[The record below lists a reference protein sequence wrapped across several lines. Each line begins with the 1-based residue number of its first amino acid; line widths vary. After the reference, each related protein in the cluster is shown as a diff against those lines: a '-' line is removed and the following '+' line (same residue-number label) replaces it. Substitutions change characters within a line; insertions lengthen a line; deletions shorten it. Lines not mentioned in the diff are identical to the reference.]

1 MTIRR
6 PTTVAHF
13 AVRLLA
19 GLSDSA
25 RFHYFSLLR
34 RRVTAA
40 VLIGLLG
47 AGAASAAWA
56 QQPSSPGTPP
66 GSPSGWSFDVAPYLW
81 LPTIRTTL
89 NYNLPPSLERDRR
102 PEPAEQAMPG
112 TDPFLAFV
120 ARFCLVLVFPL
131 SAMKRIVDYRS
142 AMTQA
147 SQGWIPM
154 PASLAAILLV
164 LGGIPEIV
172 RPICI
177 LTRYCRSQA
186 ALMFILSVVVT
197 AVLIRN
203 FWSLL
208 FGGNG
213 CNGTLWPFVKNIGL
227 AGGFLF
233 IPADTRMRPLSAAFL
248 LNPFGPK

>member
-1 MTIRR
+1 
-6 PTTVAHF
+6 
-13 AVRLLA
+13 
-19 GLSDSA
+19 
-25 RFHYFSLLR
+25 
-34 RRVTAA
+34 
-40 VLIGLLG
+40 
-47 AGAASAAWA
+47 
-56 QQPSSPGTPP
+56 
-66 GSPSGWSFDVAPYLW
+66 
-81 LPTIRTTL
+81 
-89 NYNLPPSLERDRR
+89 
-102 PEPAEQAMPG
+102 
-112 TDPFLAFV
+112 
-120 ARFCLVLVFPL
+120 
-131 SAMKRIVDYRS
+131 
-142 AMTQA
+142 
-147 SQGWIPM
+147 M
-154 PASLAAILLV
+154 PASLAAILLL

-186 ALMFILSVVVT
+186 ALLFILSVVVT

-203 FWSLL
+203 FRSLL